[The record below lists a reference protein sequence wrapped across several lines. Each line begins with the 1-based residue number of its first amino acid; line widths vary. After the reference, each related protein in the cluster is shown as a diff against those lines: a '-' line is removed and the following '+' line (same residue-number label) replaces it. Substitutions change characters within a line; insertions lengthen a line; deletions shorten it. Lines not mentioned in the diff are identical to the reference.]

1 MPDRRDRLEIDD
13 MRDHLLGMP
22 GSSESTPFGE
32 DVLVYRVGDKMFA
45 LMGIDRLPHQVN
57 LKCDP
62 ERALDLREEYP
73 EGVLPGYH
81 MSKVHWNSVVLAE
94 VSRSLVMELCQHSWD
109 LVVAGLTK
117 KARAELEDEL
127 GVELD

>member
-1 MPDRRDRLEIDD
+1 

-22 GSSESTPFGE
+22 GSAESTPFGE
-32 DVLVYRVGDKMFA
+32 DVLVYRVGGKMFA

-73 EGVLPGYH
+73 DGVLPGYH

-94 VSRSLVMELCQHSWD
+94 VPRGLVTDLCQHSWD
-109 LVVAGLTK
+109 LVVAGLTR

-127 GVELD
+127 GREIG

>member
-1 MPDRRDRLEIDD
+1 
-13 MRDHLLGMP
+13 MRDHLLRMP

-32 DVLVYRVGDKMFA
+32 DVLVYRVGGKMFA

-94 VSRSLVMELCQHSWD
+94 VPRSLVMELCQHSWD

>member
-1 MPDRRDRLEIDD
+1 MEIDD
-13 MRDHLLGMP
+13 MREHLLGVP
-22 GSSESTPFGE
+22 GSSETTPFGE
-32 DVLVYRVGDKMFA
+32 DVLVYRVGGKMFA

-62 ERALDLREEYP
+62 ERAIDLREEYP

-81 MSKVHWNSVVLAE
+81 MGKAHWNSVVLAG
-94 VSRSLVMELCQHSWD
+94 VPRSLLMELCQHSWD
-109 LVVAGLTK
+109 LVAAGLTK

-127 GVELD
+127 GLKLD

>member
-1 MPDRRDRLEIDD
+1 MELDE
-13 MRDHLLGMP
+13 MRDHLLAMP
-22 GSSESTPFGE
+22 GSLESTPFGE
-32 DVLVYRVGDKMFA
+32 DVLVYRIGGKMFA
-45 LMGIDRLPHQVN
+45 LMGLDRLPHQVN

-62 ERALDLREEYP
+62 ERAIELREQHP

-94 VSRSLVMELCQHSWD
+94 VPQSLLLQLCEHSWD

-117 KARAELEDEL
+117 KARAELATEL
-127 GVELD
+127 GIELG